1 MQFTCRASSTL
12 THVRTETDTALLAY
26 DLRETVGR
34 LIRRLRREPGP
45 PLGQHAVLGRLDRD
59 GPASISELAAES
71 HMRPQSMAQ
80 TVKDLEESGHV
91 RRRADPTD
99 GRRSFVEVT
108 PSGRQVLEETRAQ
121 REDWLTRALDSE
133 LDDGER
139 ERLRE
144 ALRLLTRVADA

>member
-1 MQFTCRASSTL
+1 MQFTCLNCTTL
-12 THVRTETDTALLAY
+12 RRVRTETDTALLAY
-26 DLRETVGR
+26 DLRETLGR

-59 GPASISELAAES
+59 GAASISDLAAES

-80 TVKDLEESGHV
+80 TVKDLEEAGLV
-91 RRRADPTD
+91 ERRADPAD
-99 GRRSFVEVT
+99 GRRWFVEIT
-108 PSGRQVLEETRAQ
+108 AQGRGVLEETRAT

-133 LDDGER
+133 LDESER

>member
-1 MQFTCRASSTL
+1 MQFTCRNCTRL
-12 THVRTETDTALLAY
+12 RRVRTEADTALLAY
-26 DLRETVGR
+26 DLRETLGR
-34 LIRRLRREPGP
+34 LVRRLRREPGP

-80 TVKDLEESGHV
+80 TVKDLEEAGHV
-91 RRRADPTD
+91 RRRSDPAD

-108 PSGRQVLEETRAQ
+108 PSGRKVLEETRAQ

-133 LDDGER
+133 LDASER
-139 ERLRE
+139 EHLRE
-144 ALRLLTRVADA
+144 ALRLLTRVAGA